1 MEFLRAGETL
11 LRSTQPLLPFLAP
24 SAARPR
30 SQRAIGFPSGY
41 CRPRRHPFTTTSSK
55 NVDEHRTPPY
65 AEHRR
70 QSVPSET
77 ASRLDS
83 VLDGTKGTPFVSTTR
98 TSRFKSNTAQ
108 SDNTPL
114 SPRLTGQYHRPLGD
128 AVSELLTSLGQTRRA
143 TPLGRRPS
151 PETDFSEIAALLKDS
166 GSYSPPPTTNDN
178 PFLTRTPPAPV
189 PLLIEKVLP
198 MKLNPSVGR
207 TITVDAARGMD
218 VGRAF
223 RTLEMQCNRNSVKR
237 DFMRQRY
244 HERAGLKRK
253 RLRGERWRRRFKE
266 NFKGVVGLVKKMTA
280 QGW

>member
-30 SQRAIGFPSGY
+30 SQRAIGLVSGQ
-41 CRPRRHPFTTTSSK
+41 CKPRRHPFTTTSSK
-55 NVDEHRTPPY
+55 NADERRTDPP
-65 AEHRR
+65 AEHQR
-70 QSVPSET
+70 QSVPSDT

-98 TSRFKSNTAQ
+98 TSRFKSNT
-108 SDNTPL
+108 SPPDSNPL
-114 SPRLTGQYHRPLGD
+114 SSRLTGQYHPPKGD
-128 AVSELLTSLGQTRRA
+128 SISEILDTLTPSRRA
-143 TPLGRRPS
+143 TPVGRRPS
-151 PETDFSEIAALLKDS
+151 PGNDYSEIAALFKGSDS
-166 GSYSPPPTTNDN
+166 YGPENTSNN
-178 PFLTRTPPAPV
+178 PFLTRAPPPSPA

-207 TITVDAARGMD
+207 TITVDSARGMD

>member
-1 MEFLRAGETL
+1 MDFLRAGETL

-30 SQRAIGFPSGY
+30 SQRAIGLVSGQ
-41 CRPRRHPFTTTSSK
+41 CKPRRHPFTTTSFK
-55 NVDEHRTPPY
+55 NADERRTDPP
-65 AEHRR
+65 AEHQR
-70 QSVPSET
+70 QSVPSDT

-83 VLDGTKGTPFVSTTR
+83 VLDGTKG
-98 TSRFKSNTAQ
+98 
-108 SDNTPL
+108 
-114 SPRLTGQYHRPLGD
+114 QYHPPKGD
-128 AVSELLTSLGQTRRA
+128 SISEILDTLTPSRRA
-143 TPLGRRPS
+143 TPVGRRPS
-151 PETDFSEIAALLKDS
+151 PGNDYSEIAALFKGSDS
-166 GSYSPPPTTNDN
+166 YGPENTSNN
-178 PFLTRTPPAPV
+178 PFLTRAPPPSPA

-207 TITVDAARGMD
+207 TITVDSARGMD